1 VTFDP
6 YVAILRIRTVG
17 VTFMKHL
24 NHGHL
29 LCLLL
34 STAAALVS
42 CGGGG
47 GGGGGGSG
55 VTYNAN
61 NGVAQKG
68 PLQSGSTVT
77 VQELDPSLTP
87 TGKEYGFQITSD
99 LGTFT
104 PTAKFGSQYL
114 GMVATGYYYDEVAN
128 AISVGPISLNAYADL
143 STQTVLNV
151 NLLTTLAYQR
161 IQHLVTTSGMSIA
174 AATAQ
179 AQTEVLAVFGIR
191 NEAGIGGFSALD
203 LSKDTDGSHILSAIS
218 SVFVY
223 GNSSG
228 QLSALIAKFQNEI
241 ATTGTLT
248 DASTRAALA
257 ASAKALDPAAI
268 ASHLT
273 AEYASE
279 GIAFS
284 AASISDWLDQD
295 GDGVIGKYKFSTAN
309 ATASAVYTSPSYTVG
324 PEDPTSCEAST
335 GILNLNGSGIS
346 GSSASVRA
354 GDNLSLTLTAGP
366 TAGQFVTAYIVCGSL
381 QVARFSVQT
390 KPLTL
395 VRVSAIPGAGHAL
408 GLALSP
414 DSHTLFVAS
423 VYECAVQNV
432 CTGGGGFYAFDVT
445 NAGNPLQLSYTTL
458 GSPTAA
464 GFYALALS
472 ADGSTAYV
480 ANAESGLKIAQVSNP
495 VTPVLLAQFPLQPSG
510 CPMLGVTLSA
520 DGTSA
525 FTSDACGIVANI
537 DVTVPSSPA
546 TVATASTST
555 GTQGRIIASSPD
567 RKQVAISG
575 ENGETNVFPLTG
587 NSLGA
592 AVEMTSAYPSSAIAY
607 IGNEQAAVLSSDGS
621 LVSIIDL
628 TVAAK
633 PILVGSLRI
642 NAPYPGCCQA
652 GAGIAFVPSKKLLY
666 IKDQGLV
673 AVVDVSDP
681 AAPVLSGSLGL
692 ATVSFGGNSD
702 GDGVAVSADGKTFFV
717 ADRGQVIAIFVSP

>member
-1 VTFDP
+1 
-6 YVAILRIRTVG
+6 
-17 VTFMKHL
+17 MKHR
-24 NHGHL
+24 NPGHL

-34 STAAALVS
+34 STAALVS

-47 GGGGGGSG
+47 GGGGPEA
-55 VTYNAN
+55 TYTAN

-68 PLQSGSTVT
+68 PLQSGSTIT

-87 TGKEYGFQITSD
+87 TGKEYSFQITSD

-104 PTAKFGSQYL
+104 PTANFGSQYL
-114 GMVATGYYYDEVAN
+114 GVVATGYYFDEVAN
-128 AISVGPISLNAYADL
+128 AISVAPISLNAYADL

-161 IQHLVTTSGMSIA
+161 TQHLVTMSGMSIA

-179 AQTEVLAVFGIR
+179 AQQEVLAVFSIR
-191 NEAGIGGFSALD
+191 NESGIGGFSALD

-218 SVFVY
+218 SIFVY

-228 QLSALIAKFQNEI
+228 QLSAFIAKFQNEI

-257 ASAKALDPAAI
+257 ASAKALDPVAI

-273 AEYASE
+273 TEYASE

-309 ATASAVYTSPSYTVG
+309 ATASTVYTSPLYTVG
-324 PEDPTSCEAST
+324 PDDPTTCAAST
-335 GILNLNGSGIS
+335 GSLDLNGSGVG
-346 GSSASVRA
+346 GSSVSVSV
-354 GDNLSLTLTAGP
+354 GDKLSLTLTAGP
-366 TAGQFVTAYIVCGSL
+366 TAGQFVSAYIICGSL
-381 QVARFSVQT
+381 RVARFTVQT

-395 VRVSAIPGAGHAL
+395 ELGATTGAGHAL

-414 DSHTLFVAS
+414 DNHTLFVAS
-423 VYECAVQNV
+423 LYTCVGQNV
-432 CTGGGGFYAFDVT
+432 CTGGGFYAFDVT
-445 NAGNPLQLSYTTL
+445 NGPQQLSYTTL
-458 GSPTAA
+458 QSSSAS

-480 ANAESGLKIAQVSNP
+480 AMPEGGLKIAQVSNP
-495 VTPVLLAQFPLQPSG
+495 VTPVLLTQIPAQPSG
-510 CPMLGVTLSA
+510 CPTLAVTLST

-525 FTSDACGIVANI
+525 FTSDACGIITNI
-537 DVTVPSSPA
+537 NVTVPSSP
-546 TVATASTST
+546 TIVATTSTSP
-555 GTQGRIIASSPD
+555 GTQGVFITTSPD
-567 RKQVAISG
+567 RKQVAIGG

-587 NSLGA
+587 TSLGA
-592 AVEMTSAYPSSAIAY
+592 AIDISSAYPSSGLTY
-607 IGNEQAAVLSSDGS
+607 IGNEQAAVLSRDGS
-621 LVSIIDL
+621 QVSIIDL
-628 TVAAK
+628 TVAAN

-642 NAPYPGCCQA
+642 KAPNADCCQA
-652 GAGIAFVPSKKLLY
+652 GTGIAFVPSKSLLY
-666 IKDQGLV
+666 IKDGGFV
-673 AVVDVSDP
+673 AVVDVNHP
-681 AAPVLSGSLGL
+681 AAPVLSGSLDL
-692 ATVSFGGNSD
+692 ATVSVGPNGDS
-702 GDGVAVSADGKTFFV
+702 DGVAASADGKTIFV
-717 ADRGQVIAIFVSP
+717 ADSGQVLSIYVSP